1 MGSAR
6 AYEDEVAAFFR
17 EQGYA
22 AHVRITLAGVRSKH
36 NVDVWVTYEMAG
48 YTQKCVVECKNWRT
62 RVTKEKVLAL
72 RATVDDL
79 GASVGFLV
87 AESGFQPGAVAAAEQ
102 TNITLA
108 TLAEL
113 RERTGLGAADPLGRP
128 FAPLRLVAGD
138 TIGVELVAGGHHLA
152 VEALPDSG
160 AQTCIAPLAIAR
172 DLGLDLSQMR
182 KVTTQSPLGT
192 AITYEAEIDL
202 RYDLPDGSGTHRWTV
217 PFSFAAEVS
226 SVVLGRRGF
235 FDQFIIELS
244 GSAAPARPREVRAE
258 VNDESA
264 SPWGM
269 LTAFLE
275 REFGPLSELS
285 RREEFWTDSD
295 PEVIVEFQSLVWRGA
310 EATGNRLARLRQA
323 GNSFVP
329 ADVGVGDDDPRK
341 TPVLIVPSIGFESG
355 NEDCPGDRGWAGIDG
370 SAQELVSALADWN
383 NQLDLGEVFLIP
395 RSLVHTYDA
404 AERINSAFRDLD
416 FSWVES
422 ALLR

>member
-6 AYEDEVAAFFR
+6 AYEDRVAAFFR

-22 AHVRITLAGVRSKH
+22 AQVRVTLAGVRSKH

-79 GASVGFLV
+79 GAGVGFLV
-87 AESGFQPGAVAAAEQ
+87 AENGFQPGAVAAAQQ

-138 TIGVELVAGGHHLA
+138 PICVELVAGEHHLA
-152 VEALPDSG
+152 VDALPDSG
-160 AQTCIAPLAIAR
+160 AQTCIAPLAVAR
-172 DLGLDLSQMR
+172 DLDLDLSQMR

-192 AITYEAEIDL
+192 TIICEAEIDL

-217 PFSFAAEVS
+217 PFSFAAETS

-244 GSAAPARPREVRAE
+244 GSAAPSPPKEVAE
-258 VNDESA
+258 ADDESA
-264 SPWGM
+264 SPWRA
-269 LTAFLE
+269 LAAFLE

-285 RREEFWTDSD
+285 RREEFWSDSD
-295 PEVIVEFQSLVWRGA
+295 PKVIVEFQSLVWRAA
-310 EATGNRLARLRQA
+310 EATGKRLARLRQA

-329 ADVGVGDDDPRK
+329 ADTGVGDDDPRK

-355 NEDCPGDRGWAGIDG
+355 NEDCADDRGWAAIDG
-370 SAQELVSALADWN
+370 SAQELVSALAGWN
-383 NQLDLGEVFLIP
+383 HQLDLDEVFLIP

-404 AERINSAFRDLD
+404 AEQINSALRDLD